1 MTTEVAMIVGSI
13 PELEGAVRPERPEI
27 GESSFER
34 AFAKIVH
41 SKVDRACF
49 A

>member
-1 MTTEVAMIVGSI
+1 MTTEMAMIVGSI
-13 PELEGAVRPERPEI
+13 PELEGSTPKRPEI